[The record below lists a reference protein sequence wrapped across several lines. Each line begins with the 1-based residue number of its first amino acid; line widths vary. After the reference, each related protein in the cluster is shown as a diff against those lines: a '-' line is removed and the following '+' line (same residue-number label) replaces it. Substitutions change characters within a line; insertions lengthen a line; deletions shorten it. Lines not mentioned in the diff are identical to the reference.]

1 MAVGEVHGHVTH
13 LHRGARNLGAELEGQ
28 ALVRLDADD
37 ERILTGLAE
46 LGVTERHVSGA
57 LEDDGDLGDALAE
70 ALAGAQVE
78 GHARPAAR
86 VHEELDR
93 REGLGG
99 RVGGNA
105 VLLEIAAHLVAAL
118 PAAGV
123 LPASRID
130 GQVLG

>member
-13 LHRGARNLGAELEGQ
+13 LHGSARYLRAELEGQ

-37 ERILTGLAE
+37 ECVLAGLAE
-46 LGVTERHVSGA
+46 VGVAEGHVGRA
-57 LEDDGDLGDALAE
+57 LEDDSNLGDALAE

-93 REGLGG
+93 GEGLG
-99 RVGGNA
+99 
-105 VLLEIAAHLVAAL
+105 
-118 PAAGV
+118 
-123 LPASRID
+123 D
-130 GQVLG
+130 